1 MSLFTAGKGK
11 DAEIKRKL
19 GIFEKILSDDTKSK
33 ESMLDD
39 LVNILSDLDLNSE
52 DLMAYSLKI
61 HKLSKEKSFEGK
73 IKDFEKIDTELL
85 GRDKAL
91 DEFEILLRNSDFDSE
106 DAVKIASA
114 RKVRYITKYIIGILC
129 VLFGLAIII
138 LPAPPNF
145 ELFTIFYFSNLEG
158 VGLDTQSLGLN
169 EHGITLM
176 DVLAMIIV
184 FSGIF
189 VIVSTGKKNIA

>member
-1 MSLFTAGKGK
+1 MPFFTEDK

-19 GIFEKILSDDTKSK
+19 SIFEKILSDDTKSK
-33 ESMLDD
+33 ESMLDE
-39 LVNILSDLDLNSE
+39 LVNILSDLDLNSN

-61 HKLSKEKSFEGK
+61 QKLSKEKSFTGK
-73 IKDFEKIDTELL
+73 IKDFEKIDAKHLS
-85 GRDKAL
+85 RDKAL
-91 DEFEILLRNSDFDSE
+91 DEFELLLRNSDFNSD
-106 DAVKIASA
+106 DAVKIVSA
-114 RKVRYITKYIIGILC
+114 RKIRYFTKYIIGILC
-129 VLFGLAIII
+129 FIFGLAIII

-145 ELFTIFYFSNLEG
+145 EMFTIFYFSNLEG

-169 EHGITLM
+169 ENGITLM

-189 VIVSTGKKNIA
+189 IIISTGKKNIT